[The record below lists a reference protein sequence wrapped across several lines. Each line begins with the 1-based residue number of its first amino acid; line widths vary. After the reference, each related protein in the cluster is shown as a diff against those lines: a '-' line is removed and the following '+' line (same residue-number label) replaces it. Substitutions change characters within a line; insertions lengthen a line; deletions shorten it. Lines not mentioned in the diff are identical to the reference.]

1 MSRGEMDLV
10 VAVPAFLDL
19 TAVGLEGLPALGE
32 ESVRLVDFRARH
44 DLGGIMGP
52 TTRTA
57 REHGG
62 PAMGETGRGR
72 QQERGTEDGGE
83 GARVG
88 GDGTD
93 DDDHGAVADPGC
105 ATSAT

>member
-1 MSRGEMDLV
+1 
-10 VAVPAFLDL
+10 
-19 TAVGLEGLPALGE
+19 
-32 ESVRLVDFRARH
+32 
-44 DLGGIMGP
+44 
-52 TTRTA
+52 
-57 REHGG
+57 
-62 PAMGETGRGR
+62 MGETGRGR
-72 QQERGTEDGGE
+72 QQEHGTEDGGE